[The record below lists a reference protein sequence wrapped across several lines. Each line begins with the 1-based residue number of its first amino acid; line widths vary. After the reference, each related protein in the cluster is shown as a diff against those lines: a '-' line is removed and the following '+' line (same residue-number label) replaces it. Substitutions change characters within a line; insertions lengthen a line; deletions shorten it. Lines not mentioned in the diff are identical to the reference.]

1 MAPPAA
7 PPRVLTLRRVVVT
20 TLFAAAVIGGALVGV
35 LLAFES
41 DLPQVTS
48 LEDFKPNIITQVFA
62 SDGSVIGEFAIEK
75 RVVVEFRDIPPVL
88 RNAIVAVEDADFW
101 KHIGINPWRIPGA
114 ALANLRSGRYS
125 QGFSTLTM
133 QLTRLLFL
141 TPEKTPERKV
151 KEVILAF
158 QIEKNFTKEEILTL
172 YCNQIYF
179 GHGNY
184 GVEAA
189 SRFFFG
195 KPVRELTL
203 EEAAL
208 VAGIAQSPARQSP
221 IENPERALARRNHVL
236 DRMAEEKYVSREE
249 AEAAKAKPIALRLRR
264 DPPSVAPHFVEEV
277 RKYLER
283 EYGSQR
289 IYQGGLRV
297 YTTLDPAAQRAAVRA
312 VREGLRAMDR
322 RARGF
327 VRPEATVLGPDGLL
341 PEPLHL
347 DEWDWPFGE
356 GDVVRGVVVASD
368 RLSAVVQLG
377 RYRARLLPADV
388 AWTRRSSVSD
398 VLPRGAI
405 APFRIVSLSQKDGGE
420 ARLQLEQEPKVEGAL
435 YAMDVR
441 SGAVRAMVGGYDFEK
456 SKFNRATQALR
467 QVGSAFKPV
476 VYAAALETLGYTPAT
491 ILADTPLSFPN
502 PWDGSVWSPQNYDGV
517 FQGPIPLRRAFE
529 QSRNVPA
536 VRTLQAVGVEKGIE
550 YARKLGITSELPPFL
565 PIALGAG
572 EATLAEMTAAFA
584 AFANQGLRMR
594 PFLIERITDREGNV
608 IEQTL
613 PRATD
618 ALRADTA
625 FILTSLLEGVADHG
639 TAARARR
646 LRRPVA
652 GKTGTTNDFTD
663 AWFIGY
669 EPALAAG
676 VWVGFDE
683 KKDSLGPKADGG
695 SVALPIWMEFW
706 QAVMS
711 QRPIEEFAIPGNV
724 VFVPVDEMGQPGAP
738 GAPGVHME
746 AFVAGTEPRTH
757 EPAPGEAA
765 PAPAAP
771 APAALAPAAPAP
783 APPVPAALRPAAAA
797 HEAGAKPVSEPD
809 DSPGSAPG
817 PGRS

>member
-20 TLFAAAVIGGALVGV
+20 ALFAAAVIGGALLGV
-35 LLAFES
+35 FLAFES

-48 LEDFKPNIITQVFA
+48 LEDFQPNIITQVFA

-75 RVVVEFRDIPPVL
+75 RVVVAFRDIPPVL
-88 RNAIVAVEDADFW
+88 RNAIVAVEDEDFW
-101 KHIGINPWRIPGA
+101 KHIGIDPWSIPRA
-114 ALANLRSGRYS
+114 ALANLRSGRRG

-141 TPEKTPERKV
+141 TPEKTYERKI

-189 SRFFFG
+189 SRFLFG
-195 KPVRELTL
+195 KTVKDLTL

-208 VAGIAQSPARQSP
+208 VAGIAQSPGRQSP
-221 IENPERALARRNHVL
+221 IENPERALQRRNHVL
-236 DRMAEEKYVSREE
+236 DRMADEKYVSREE
-249 AEAAKAKPIALRLRR
+249 AEAAKRKPITLHLRR
-264 DPPSVAPHFVEEV
+264 DPPSIAPHFVEEV

-297 YTTLDPAAQRAAVRA
+297 YTTLDPQAQGVAVRSL
-312 VREGLRAMDR
+312 RDGLRAIDR

-327 VRPEATVLGPDGLL
+327 VRPEASVLSPDGLL

-368 RLSAVVQLG
+368 RASAVVQIG
-377 RYRARLLPADV
+377 EYRGRLLAADV
-388 AWTRRSSVSD
+388 AWTRRTSLSD
-398 VLPRGAI
+398 VLPRGAV
-405 APFRIVSLSQKDGGE
+405 APFRIVALSDAGGRRE

-435 YAMDVR
+435 LALDVR
-441 SGAVRAMVGGYDFEK
+441 TGGVRAMVGGYDFER

-467 QVGSAFKPV
+467 QVGSAFKPI

-491 ILADTPLSFPN
+491 ILVDSPLSFPN
-502 PWDGSVWSPQNYDGV
+502 PWDGSVWSPQNYDGA
-517 FQGPIPLRRAFE
+517 FMGPIPLRRAVE
-529 QSRNVPA
+529 QSRNIPA
-536 VRTLQAVGVEKGIE
+536 VRTLQAVGLEKGIE
-550 YARKLGITSELPPFL
+550 YARRLGLQGELPPYL

-572 EATLAEMTAAFA
+572 EATLMEMTAAFA
-584 AFANQGLRMR
+584 TFANQGLRMK
-594 PFLIERITDREGNV
+594 PFLIDRITDREGNV

-625 FILTSLLEGVADHG
+625 FILTSLLRGVAEHG

-646 LRRPVA
+646 LRRPIA

-663 AWFIGY
+663 AWFVGY
-669 EPALAAG
+669 EPSLAAG

-683 KKDSLGPKADGG
+683 KKDSLGPRADGG
-695 SVALPIWMEFW
+695 SIALPIWMEFW
-706 QAVMS
+706 AAVMAT
-711 QRPIEEFAIPGNV
+711 RPIEEFPIPGNV
-724 VFVPVDEMGQPGAP
+724 VFVPVDEMGHPGAP

-746 AFVAGTEPRTH
+746 SFVAGTEPH
-757 EPAPGEAA
+757 VQELAPE
-765 PAPAAP
+765 PAAP
-771 APAALAPAAPAP
+771 AHETVEPKLSAPDDS
-783 APPVPAALRPAAAA
+783 RD
-797 HEAGAKPVSEPD
+797 SEPD
-809 DSPGSAPG
+809 PD
-817 PGRS
+817 RT